1 MSIKNLNQTVTAG
14 DIVVSDFGVYQH
26 WSLVS
31 DKICENGQPML
42 ISATARN
49 RTVKEESWEV
59 VTQGKPTY
67 PIKVTYDRPIVAA
80 LDLARSQIDMWKY
93 SLTTNNCEH
102 FVKWAVGLEVSSKQV
117 VAGVIGATLGAAI
130 VKAYAENP
138 TTIKM
143 LGGSLALGSL
153 LVVGARAIEKNS
165 DA

>member
-1 MSIKNLNQTVTAG
+1 M
-14 DIVVSDFGVYQH
+14 
-26 WSLVS
+26 
-31 DKICENGQPML
+31 
-42 ISATARN
+42 
-49 RTVKEESWEV
+49 
-59 VTQGKPTY
+59 VTQRKPTY
-67 PIKVTYDRPIVAA
+67 PIKVTYGRPIVAA
-80 LDLARSQIDMWKY
+80 LDLARSQIDKWKY

-117 VAGVIGATLGAAI
+117 VAGVIGAAI
-130 VKAYAENP
+130 IKASAENP